1 MCGFYAEAE
10 DRDCAVSDELEE
22 VRWFTVEKL
31 ETAVLEDSV
40 RLSPPV
46 SIAFR
51 LLADWYYKQSGKN
64 LEHLVRKA
72 RGLRPPEL

>member
-10 DRDCAVSDELEE
+10 SRECAVGDELEE
-22 VRWFTVEKL
+22 VRWYTVDEL
-31 ETAVLEDSV
+31 DTAVMEDSV

-51 LLADWYYKQSGKN
+51 LLADWYNKKSGKD
-64 LEHLVRKA
+64 LEQAVRKA
-72 RGLRPPEL
+72 RGLRRL